1 MKKTLL
7 VLTLSIL
14 TFTGAFAQ
22 AITVTSLSSNPVEV
36 NSNFTVNIDYTTTNA
51 NDIIYIGLELK
62 NSDGSWAATI
72 AEAFVNPVGT
82 SGTDVSTSAIVNVPS
97 ATTPSVDLAGG
108 QYYEL
113 KVELNAEA
121 WAGWLAGDY
130 PAMTL
135 AAEGTLSIENNEL
148 NKLRVYPNP
157 VSDRL
162 SISGIGNK
170 VSDIRIKDLLGK
182 SVYSD
187 INFHSE
193 YIDTSNFL
201 NGIYILSIKDGSSV
215 RNVKF
220 IKK

>member
-14 TFTGAFAQ
+14 TFSGAFAQ

-72 AEAFVNPVGT
+72 TEAFVNPVGA

-97 ATTPSVDLAGG
+97 ATIPSTDLAGG

-148 NKLRVYPNP
+148 NKLRVFPNP

-201 NGIYILSIKDGSSV
+201 NGIYVLSIKDGSSV